1 MFTKDSLTIQ
11 KYLEKNTKI
20 PKNGFH
26 ELKILYNYLNT
37 IQNNYEIIKTNI
49 NDNHNN
55 MEFNNPYLL
64 GDLYKSVI
72 SLKNNYNMILK
83 INNSIVNI
91 NIYFNEENIKKFVLN
106 IVVIIPYIFHL
117 MKKDI
122 GNCYINY
129 YLTDHKK
136 LIDND
141 IKNGLNYNHINNGCC
156 STLTNSIDIWRTEEI
171 MKVTIHELFH
181 LFNCDKT
188 MNDNSFI
195 INEYLLRYNITSDR
209 VNTFEAYTEIWANIL
224 NCYFLSKNKYKN
236 FVKYI
241 SLEKQWATFQASKI
255 YDLTNIDKQSIDLN
269 KYTNV
274 LAYFII
280 RCELYDNFKIF
291 IKYFG
296 SDICCKSNKYFEF
309 LKNINKCKR
318 KDKLIKEISKK
329 NFIYKT
335 LRMSCME
342 IKLF

>member
-11 KYLEKNTKI
+11 KYLEKNTRI

-55 MEFNNPYLL
+55 MEFTNPYLL

-72 SLKNNYNMILK
+72 SLKKNYNIILK

-106 IVVIIPYIFHL
+106 IVVIISYIFHL

-129 YLTDHKK
+129 YLTNHKK
-136 LIDND
+136 LVDND

-195 INEYLLRYNITSDR
+195 IN
-209 VNTFEAYTEIWANIL
+209 
-224 NCYFLSKNKYKN
+224 
-236 FVKYI
+236 
-241 SLEKQWATFQASKI
+241 
-255 YDLTNIDKQSIDLN
+255 
-269 KYTNV
+269 
-274 LAYFII
+274 
-280 RCELYDNFKIF
+280 
-291 IKYFG
+291 
-296 SDICCKSNKYFEF
+296 
-309 LKNINKCKR
+309 
-318 KDKLIKEISKK
+318 
-329 NFIYKT
+329 
-335 LRMSCME
+335 
-342 IKLF
+342 